1 MAMTAAERS
10 KRWWKKLKD
19 DSERHKSINKNK
31 NEWQKKFRGKIE
43 KEREIRQKDKADEI
57 LKLIGLK

>member
-19 DSERHKSINKNK
+19 DPERHKRIKANK
-31 NEWQKKFRGKIE
+31 NEWQKKFRGKID